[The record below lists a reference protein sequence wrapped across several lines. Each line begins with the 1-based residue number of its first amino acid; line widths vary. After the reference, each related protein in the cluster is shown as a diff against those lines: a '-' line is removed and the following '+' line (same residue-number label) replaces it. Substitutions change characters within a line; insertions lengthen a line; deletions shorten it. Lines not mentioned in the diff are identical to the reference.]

1 MNWLPRSGLIVMLL
15 LSFVLPAGQKAP
27 IASAQAAGVRI
38 VETTDT
44 SLVFEIDIPAPT
56 VTSIEAEGR
65 TFQQLAIPDFSSV
78 GQPGAPALPQ
88 TSVTLGIPAE
98 GDVTVRVLDGKAET
112 LPDTL
117 LVYPAP
123 DYSVSRDAVSG
134 EVGAAQGVQAQFAF
148 NADAYAVDSF
158 QPDAVVSV
166 AETAFVRS
174 QRIARV
180 LIQPVQYNAAQQT
193 VRVYRTV
200 RVEATFT
207 NAPAV
212 RRAAVADVFD
222 PLLQSQLLNYEQA
235 QGWRTERSTAKA
247 STSTTVYPGD
257 TSRIWFRTDLAKSGM
272 YKITL
277 ADLQGADLAPLA
289 AANPANLQVWAYG
302 EQVAAYFVG
311 DADAQFEANE
321 ALLFYADIEPT
332 IYSDS
337 DVYWLS
343 VGNEPGVR
351 MSTSDAMP
359 TSAVT
364 DTTAPATA
372 RLEQD
377 VVYRPDVPKT
387 GVYERWYW
395 SELNNLFTNSRTI
408 STTLPLAVTT
418 SDATVRVVLQGASDI
433 LAASP
438 DHRVRVELNGQ
449 AVGVMSWN
457 GFTNSQQQ
465 FQAPAGLLRRGVNTV
480 TLTQEA
486 IAGVNVDIS
495 LLDWVELGYTQSLA
509 ALNDVAGFTA
519 RSSGQREFQVTGFSA
534 ADVLGFDVSNPFVPV
549 RLTGMQ
555 MTPDGQQAAQ
565 DSPAQLSAP
574 TSDHAVYLPLVMT
587 SGGTPASAYKVRFR
601 AALTTPHSY
610 QLVRAAAVPR
620 VAPLARDTGSTL
632 HDTNNRADYLLV
644 THRSLWSAA
653 QTLATYRRSRG
664 LTVTV
669 VDVQDIY
676 DEWSNGRLDPNAI
689 RSFVA
694 YAYENWQ
701 SPEPAYLMLLGSGH
715 YDYRLR
721 TGLTTQPI
729 LVPPFMAA
737 ADPWSGEVAV
747 DNEYV
752 AVSGND
758 RMPDLAMGR
767 LPARNLTEATWLV
780 NKTISYDSTP
790 PAGSWAGTLT
800 FVADNPRSATGA
812 WDTGGNF
819 ELFTENIIALT
830 PSQYAVKRVFYDPYP
845 ADDSNEPYRYRTP
858 EITTD
863 AIVAAVNSG
872 TVFLNYTGHAGTTT
886 WAHEAIFRTR
896 DVGRNDATRLTN
908 GARLPII
915 LDMACAS
922 GNFADATFTGL
933 EVMMLNWTNGGSVAG
948 WGATGF
954 GVATGHDKLHRGFYQ
969 AVYTNGERTLGLAT
983 AAGKQALWSS
993 GNHLDLL
1000 DTFDLLG
1007 DPALRINLQP
1017 AN

>member
-15 LSFVLPAGQKAP
+15 LGLILPAGQKAP

-44 SLVFEIDIPAPT
+44 SFVFEIDIPAPT
-56 VTSIEAEGR
+56 LTSIEVEGR

-98 GDVTVRVLDGKAET
+98 GDVTVRVLDGKADT
-112 LPDTL
+112 LPETL

-123 DYSVSRDAVSG
+123 DYMVSRDPASG
-134 EVGAAQGVQAQFAF
+134 EVDAAQGVQTQFAF

-174 QRIARV
+174 QRVARV

-193 VRVYRTV
+193 VRVYRSL

-207 NAPAV
+207 NVPTV

-235 QGWRTERSTAKA
+235 QGWRAAHRTSK
-247 STSTTVYPGD
+247 TSTTVYPGD
-257 TSRIWFRTDLAKSGM
+257 TSRIWFRTNLAKSGM

-302 EQVAAYFVG
+302 EQVAAYFIG

-321 ALLFYADIEPT
+321 ALLFYAKIEPT
-332 IYSDS
+332 IYSDT

-343 VGNEPGVR
+343 VGNEPGIR
-351 MSTSDAMP
+351 MSTSDSMP

-364 DTTAPATA
+364 DTTAPATVH
-372 RLEQD
+372 LEQD
-377 VVYRPDVPKT
+377 AVYRPDVPKT

-395 SELNNLFTNSRTI
+395 TELNNLFTTSRTI

-418 SDATVRVVLQGASDI
+418 SSATVRVVLQGASDI

-438 DHRVRVELNGQ
+438 DHRVRVDLNGQ

-457 GFTNSQQQ
+457 GFTNLQQQ
-465 FQAPAGLLRRGVNTV
+465 FQAPSGLLRRGINTV

-509 ALNDVAGFTA
+509 ALNDVVEFTA
-519 RSSGQREFQVTGFSA
+519 NSSGQREFQVTGFSA
-534 ADVLGFDVSNPFVPV
+534 ADVLGFDVSNPVAPV

-555 MTPDGQQAAQ
+555 MTPDVQQAAQ
-565 DSPAQLSAP
+565 DSPAQVSAL

-601 AALTTPHSY
+601 AAQTTPRSY
-610 QLVRAAAVPR
+610 QLVRTAAVPR

-653 QTLATYRRSRG
+653 QALATYRRSRG

-721 TGLTTQPI
+721 TGITTQPI
-729 LVPPFMAA
+729 LIPPFMAC
-737 ADPWSGEVAV
+737 ADPWTCEVAV
-747 DNEYV
+747 ENEYV
-752 AVSGND
+752 TVSGND
-758 RMPDLAMGR
+758 RMPDLALGR

-780 NKTISYDSTP
+780 NKTISYDSAP

-800 FVADNPRSATGA
+800 FVADNPRSATGT

-858 EITTD
+858 ETTTD

-886 WAHEAIFRTR
+886 WAHEAILRTR
-896 DVGRNDATRLTN
+896 DVGRNDVTRLTN

-922 GNFADATFTGL
+922 GNFADATYTGL
-933 EVMMLNWTNGGSVAG
+933 EVMMLNGTNGGSVAG

-983 AAGKQALWSS
+983 AAGKQALWAS